1 MNMPRFR
8 LDRRT
13 VFRLFAGAAILAG
26 VAVAVLWRDDIDVAA
41 LQAWV
46 AGFGPW
52 APAVFVC
59 AYAVATVFFVPG
71 LLFTLAAGAL
81 FGPWLGTLFGLLGAT
96 AGAAIAFLA
105 ARHLFG
111 EWIARRAPARARR
124 VVEGVEAE
132 GWRFVAMTRLIPFIP
147 FNALNYALGLTRI
160 GIVPYVVASFLFM
173 APGGAAY
180 AYLGYAGRELAAGG
194 EDLVE
199 KGLLGLAALGLAAF
213 LPRLIRHWRARR
225 AASPPGGGFDAMVG
239 TGGRGGPPGRDGRSG

>member
-13 VFRLFAGAAILAG
+13 VFRMLAGAAILAG
-26 VAVAVLWRDDIDVAA
+26 VAIAVLWRDDIDAVA

-111 EWIARRAPARARR
+111 EWIVRRAPARARR

-239 TGGRGGPPGRDGRSG
+239 TGGRGRPPGRDGRSG

>member
-13 VFRLFAGAAILAG
+13 VFRLLAGAAILAG
-26 VAVAVLWRDDIDVAA
+26 VAIAVLWRDDIDAVA

-111 EWIARRAPARARR
+111 EWIVRRAPARARR

-180 AYLGYAGRELAAGG
+180 AYLGYAGRELATGG

-239 TGGRGGPPGRDGRSG
+239 TGGRGRPPGRDGRSG

>member
-1 MNMPRFR
+1 MSGFR
-8 LDRRT
+8 LDRQSAL
-13 VFRLFAGAAILAG
+13 RLLAGAAILVG
-26 VAVAVLWRDDIDVAA
+26 IAVAVLRRDDIDAAA

-96 AGAAIAFLA
+96 AGAVIAFLA

-111 EWIARRAPARARR
+111 EWVVRRAPARARR

-160 GIVPYVVASFLFM
+160 GLAPYVVASFLFM

-180 AYLGYAGRELAAGG
+180 AYLGYAGRELATGG

-199 KGLLGLAALGLAAF
+199 KGLLGLATLGLLAF
-213 LPRLIRHWRARR
+213 LPRLIRRGRVRR
-225 AASPPGGGFDAMVG
+225 GRKPPPPGARG
-239 TGGRGGPPGRDGRSG
+239 T

>member
-13 VFRLFAGAAILAG
+13 VFRLLAGAAILAG
-26 VAVAVLWRDDIDVAA
+26 VAIAVLWRDDIDAAA

-111 EWIARRAPARARR
+111 EWIVRRAPARARR

>member
-1 MNMPRFR
+1 MSGFR
-8 LDRRT
+8 LDRQAAL
-13 VFRLFAGAAILAG
+13 RLLAGAAILAG
-26 VAVAVLWRDDIDVAA
+26 IAVAVLRRDDIDAAA

-81 FGPWLGTLFGLLGAT
+81 FGPWLGALFGLLGAT
-96 AGAAIAFLA
+96 AGAVIAFLA

-111 EWIARRAPARARR
+111 EWVVRRAPARARR

-160 GIVPYVVASFLFM
+160 GLAPYVVASFLFM

-199 KGLLGLAALGLAAF
+199 KGLLGLAALGLLAF
-213 LPRLIRHWRARR
+213 LPRLIRRWRARR
-225 AASPPGGGFDAMVG
+225 GRESPPPD
-239 TGGRGGPPGRDGRSG
+239 TRGA